1 MLDKS
6 IKKLKPISDIL
17 VYLSVKRADSALIKF
32 IIAYRQMKNI
42 YNNSHYI
49 GELIEEN
56 MSKQEK
62 IHLLQCLTKN
72 GLANQVT
79 SIVNKIKDTK
89 EIKKSNDGIDD
100 VFGMYGLLYTLYH
113 TANAYNMPI
122 QTGINRQIE

>member
-89 EIKKSNDGIDD
+89 EIKKSNDGITMCLACMD
-100 VFGMYGLLYTLYH
+100 YYTLYI
-113 TANAYNMPI
+113 TQLMLIICPYKQELIA
-122 QTGINRQIE
+122 R